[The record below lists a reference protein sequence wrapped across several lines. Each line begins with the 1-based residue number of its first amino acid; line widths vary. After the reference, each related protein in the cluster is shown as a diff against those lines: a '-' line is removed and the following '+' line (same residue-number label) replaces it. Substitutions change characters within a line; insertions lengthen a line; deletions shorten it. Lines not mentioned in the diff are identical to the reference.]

1 MKYFDQ
7 PKVKVLVLKD
17 GELSDKQ
24 MTDALRVSEQTLWWR
39 SIVQL
44 IEKYRVD
51 ATSQAAMAAGAN
63 NELAM
68 AANCGA
74 HTALTAILSDLED
87 RRNSKDS

>member
-1 MKYFDQ
+1 MKFFQ
-7 PKVKVLVLKD
+7 EPKVKVIVQKD

-24 MTDALRVSEQTLWWR
+24 ITDALRVSEQTLWWR
-39 SIVQL
+39 AVVQV

-51 ATSQAAMAAGAN
+51 ATSQAAASAGAN
-63 NELAM
+63 NPMAM

-87 RRNSKDS
+87 RRAS

>member
-7 PKVKVLVLKD
+7 PKVKVIVLKD
-17 GELSDKQ
+17 GELNDKQ
-24 MTDALRVSEQTLWWR
+24 ITESFRVSEQTMWWR
-39 SIVQL
+39 ALIQL

-51 ATSQAAMAAGAN
+51 ATSQASMSAGAN
-63 NELAM
+63 NALAM

-87 RRNSKDS
+87 RRNSKE

>member
-7 PKVKVLVLKD
+7 PKIKIIVQKD

-24 MTDALRVSEQTLWWR
+24 ITDSVRVSEQTMWWR
-39 SIVQL
+39 ALVQL

-63 NELAM
+63 NPLAM

-87 RRNSKDS
+87 RRNSKES

>member
-1 MKYFDQ
+1 
-7 PKVKVLVLKD
+7 LT
-17 GELSDKQ
+17 E
-24 MTDALRVSEQTLWWR
+24 ALRVSEQTLWWR
-39 SIVQL
+39 SIVQ
-44 IEKYRVD
+44 IIDRYRVD

-87 RRNSKDS
+87 RRNSKES